1 MSQEEAPRSPRGLRP
16 RLPCGGCGI
25 GGRRPQAAS
34 RTWNWLRS
42 VLKKLLLLDAAGCP
56 AVREHVAGEAVP
68 ARDEPREAGEA
79 WLEDDPRTRG
89 ELSLSH
95 RAGRAS

>member
-1 MSQEEAPRSPRGLRP
+1 MYPSLRV
-16 RLPCGGCGI
+16 
-25 GGRRPQAAS
+25 
-34 RTWNWLRS
+34 TNS
-42 VLKKLLLLDAAGCP
+42 VDTKKSEKEIFQVTLKKLLLLDAAGCP